1 MFYMPY
7 KILTLKRGKSLTDS
21 SLVKLFKGSMSGIE
35 IIPSLC
41 RLEIPWHASVCLLC
55 VNVGVHVCV
64 CDLTMSCQYI
74 FKADMNMLHF
84 KPTKWQSWH
93 VPPHSHRHTRIP
105 VSSELSQ
112 CPHYGRHY
120 HSFGL
125 QTLHKGRGRQRTERI
140 TWARET
146 ECQQREENSGTKS
159 VRRKRSNKLASFNMS
174 SNVHVCVCVSERTF
188 TVGCFW

>member
-35 IIPSLC
+35 IISSLC

-74 FKADMNMLHF
+74 FKADMNRLHF

-125 QTLHKGRGRQRTERI
+125 QTLHKGSWFISHTSSLPIFQNIPVHINGVKNINTS
-140 TWARET
+140 TT
-146 ECQQREENSGTKS
+146 
-159 VRRKRSNKLASFNMS
+159 MS
-174 SNVHVCVCVSERTF
+174 SIDLRRL
-188 TVGCFW
+188 